1 MVRAKL
7 KTPEG
12 RKFLPAL
19 LVVFM
24 IAAACVGRA
33 TIVGVIEQYNIPL
46 RPTTSMYVLQSAMIF
61 VYSLVFT
68 VLLAIP
74 LGIFFRVDVR
84 STKRRRAIRKPS
96 CGWLLCIKTSHK
108 RLVFNVFWSARE
120 DLNLR
125 PPTPH
130 DGALPAALRADA

>member
-1 MVRAKL
+1 MIRAKL

-12 RKFLPAL
+12 RKFLLAL

-46 RPTTSMYVLQSAMIF
+46 SAWTTSMYVLQSAMIF

-74 LGIFFRVDVR
+74 LGIFFLGMCSD
-84 STKRRRAIRKPS
+84 SHSPGKIIDGTYPS
-96 CGWLLCIKTSHK
+96 SQGSH
-108 RLVFNVFWSARE
+108 LS
-120 DLNLR
+120 
-125 PPTPH
+125 
-130 DGALPAALRADA
+130 G